1 MKRNQFKGDFRLKFF
16 IFHLTFLIA
25 VLNGCANVSEVRRG
39 EVNTP
44 TVRMLFSFGSTGS
57 ESGFFIRPTGIVMDL
72 EGFLYVSDTGNS
84 RIQKFS
90 ADGVYVVE
98 FGAFGGEDD
107 RLSYPTA
114 LATNGISLY
123 VADERNERVVQY
135 NRYGTFEGI
144 LLSSS
149 SVISASGRT
158 GRTATSNELGR
169 IFPRGISISKGNEI
183 FVSDREGDRVIVTDL
198 SGRIRRTFGEAGGRI
213 GDLLDP
219 LGIVVDGEGQVY
231 VSDTGNGRIHIFD
244 SFGGPIRVYS
254 KDISHPKGVAIDHW
268 GNLFV
273 TEEDGIRIFDR
284 HGNPV
289 PQSLLLKGDPE
300 GFGGNLE
307 SPTGIFITRGNR
319 LYVCDT
325 GNDRVVVYQLTYNE
339 KIGE

>member
-1 MKRNQFKGDFRLKFF
+1 MRRNQSKGNLSLLLS
-16 IFHLTFLIA
+16 IFHLTFFI
-25 VLNGCANVSEVRRG
+25 VFIVGCANVSEVRRG
-39 EVNTP
+39 VNTP
-44 TVRMLFSFGSTGS
+44 TVQMLFSFGSTGS
-57 ESGFFIRPTGIVMDL
+57 ESGFFIRPTGVVMDL

-98 FGAFGGEDD
+98 FGAFGEEED

-135 NRYGTFEGI
+135 SRYGTFEGV
-144 LLSSS
+144 LLSSGS
-149 SVISASGRT
+149 P
-158 GRTATSNELGR
+158 GRTATTNELGR

-183 FVSDREGDRVIVTDL
+183 YVSDREGDRVIVTDL

-219 LGIVVDGEGQVY
+219 MGIVVDGEGQVY
-231 VSDTGNGRIHIFD
+231 VSDPGNGRIHVFD
-244 SFGGPIRVYS
+244 SFGGPIRVYT
-254 KDISHPKGVAIDHW
+254 KDISRPRGVAIDHW

-284 HGNPV
+284 HGNPI
-289 PQSLLLKGDPE
+289 PLPPFLKGEGKGDLKGDTE
-300 GFGGNLE
+300 GFEGNLE

-325 GNDRVVVYQLTYNE
+325 GNDRVMVYQITYND
-339 KIGE
+339 K